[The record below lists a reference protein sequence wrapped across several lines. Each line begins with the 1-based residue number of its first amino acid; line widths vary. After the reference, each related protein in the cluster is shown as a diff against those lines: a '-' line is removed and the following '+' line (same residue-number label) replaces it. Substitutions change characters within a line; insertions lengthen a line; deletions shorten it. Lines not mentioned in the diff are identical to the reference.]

1 MSEQSVIISRAEDN
15 PAIAI
20 VKINRPKHYNS
31 LTVEVLEGLIDAAE
45 TIAADESVRA
55 AILTGEGGFFSSGAD
70 FSLFSGALSEKNTT
84 KSRIIGVKGAK
95 MCDAWEAM
103 PQPTFVAVEGG
114 VVGGALAV
122 AMACD
127 FRVMSRDAYAY
138 VPEVKMGVTFGWGS
152 LPRLTNLVGAAK
164 AKYMSIFC
172 EKHSAD
178 ECKEWGLVDFV
189 TDNETT
195 LQKAMTLAQKVVKFP
210 TLPVQLI
217 KRGVNVSA
225 NAIAKASGY
234 ADLEDLLLCMKDE
247 EASIYRMETIK
258 KLQEK

>member
-1 MSEQSVIISRAEDN
+1 
-15 PAIAI
+15 
-20 VKINRPKHYNS
+20 
-31 LTVEVLEGLIDAAE
+31 
-45 TIAADESVRA
+45 
-55 AILTGEGGFFSSGAD
+55 
-70 FSLFSGALSEKNTT
+70 
-84 KSRIIGVKGAK
+84 
-95 MCDAWEAM
+95 
-103 PQPTFVAVEGG
+103 
-114 VVGGALAV
+114 
-122 AMACD
+122 
-127 FRVMSRDAYAY
+127 
-138 VPEVKMGVTFGWGS
+138 MGVTFGWGS

-247 EASIYRMETIK
+247 EASIYRIETIK